1 MICHHYK
8 FIFVHQGKTGGT
20 SVIKSLRGLVPSQ
33 TEFAHRNLPSH
44 LSFNELIKRSDVDF
58 RPEDYFKFTIVRNP
72 WDRQVSWY
80 YHWIMVTGK
89 TQKFN
94 DWITQPGNGLRYRDL
109 DNMDYIMSTERLDSD
124 WKHVSNELGFS
135 NFNLSKIDHSTGRP
149 KRNYQNYYNKQSVEL
164 VRSNNQE
171 VIDLFD
177 YKFHYN
183 EK

>member
-1 MICHHYK
+1 MICHHNK

-20 SVIKSLRGLVPSQ
+20 SVIKSLCGLVPSQ
-33 TEFAHRNLPSH
+33 TKVAYRDLPHH
-44 LSFNELIKRSDVDF
+44 LSFNELIKRSSVEF

-80 YHWIMVTGK
+80 YHWMMTTGEAP
-89 TQKFN
+89 TFN
-94 DWITQPGNGLRYRDL
+94 DWISRPESVLKYRDL